1 MRIRYEVP
9 ELSKCWGS
17 YVTTTTLWRAKRLAR
32 AHGCD
37 AVWEVQGAIP
47 QLAGRIWG
55 YVDGQWVVV
64 DESAG
69 ICTCGH
75 CDEV

>member
-1 MRIRYEVP
+1 MRYEIP
-9 ELSKCWGS
+9 ELSERYGS
-17 YVTTTTLWRAKRLAR
+17 HVTATTLDRAKRLAR
-32 AHGCD
+32 QHGCD
-37 AVWEVQGAIP
+37 AVWEVKGTIP
-47 QLAGRIWG
+47 QLAGRIWA
-55 YVDGQWVVV
+55 YVAGQWVAV